1 MRLLARSVHRAFPE
15 LDAFSDAECRIYV
28 RNATASP
35 LRRAARI
42 AVNIAVLAGLVAL
55 EVHLLR
61 PWITSLYLPER
72 MPALLLLVL
81 CTVGIGALVM
91 RDLLLRLAIRRIMG
105 RGARCPQCSYSL
117 AGLPVSQGQAVTCP
131 ECARTTDVSV
141 HASHFARGADG
152 LLRFLPGPE
161 AQVPVDPWLTARRVR
176 AVARWTAVAAAAVS
190 VALAIPMTIWEV
202 HLRRMASAANAAAA
216 SLPSAAALLEAAMPA
231 AAKEPGDSA
240 FDALSEFHARCGSL
254 QGSVLLHEISDWP
267 QIWWFGSSRVAEQGQ
282 AELPLAMRTRLA
294 ARLVPEARNA
304 GLIESLERL
313 GRAAAIRLPVD
324 PAAGSTLWA
333 CMKARMDALP
343 DAIHRASNMASLWML
358 DACARGEPVE
368 AARAFRTILA
378 LSSINGM
385 LRPFPF
391 SGSVVGAAQ
400 LLEHLAAVSRLQGG
414 DEALRVA
421 RQGFDRNLRCRFA
434 PESIAALETRMFQEQ
449 VIRTFGDPAVLRW
462 RVFPWIRTQAYESA
476 IGHRW
481 GRGAPVTQDPS
492 ALAFDFDR
500 EWAASLELLPAEL
513 LSYARSVPWDAP
525 AQASVATGVPLPPMA
540 ASAVAWLPRWT
551 PGREP
556 AQLADFAVACVL
568 GIEEFRRANDRLP
581 AALGELVPAYLPAL
595 PPRALGVVYRL
606 VRDPACPLGY
616 QLYSM
621 GFDGTD
627 DGCSAERDYPIVGSP
642 VASPGDG
649 GASGDASS
657 SPGGVETPN

>member
-1 MRLLARSVHRAFPE
+1 MRLLARSVYRAFPE

-35 LRRAARI
+35 LRRMARV
-42 AVNIAVLAGLVAL
+42 AVNVAVLAGLVAI
-55 EVHLLR
+55 EVRLLQT
-61 PWITSLYLPER
+61 WITSSYLPGR
-72 MPALLLLVL
+72 MAALLLLVL

-91 RDLLLRLAIRRIMG
+91 RDLLLRLAIRRILG

-117 AGLPVSQGQAVTCP
+117 AGLPVAQEQAVTCP
-131 ECARTTDVSV
+131 ECARTTDVSL

-152 LLRFLPGPE
+152 LLRFLPGPG
-161 AQVPVDPWLTARRVR
+161 AQVPADPWLTGRRVR
-176 AVARWTAVAAAAVS
+176 AAARWTAAAAAAVA
-190 VALAIPMTIWEV
+190 VALAIPMAIWEV

-216 SLPSAAALLEAAMPA
+216 SLPSGAALLEAATPA
-231 AAKEPGDSA
+231 AATQPGDSA

-254 QGSVLLHEISDWP
+254 QGSVLLHEISEWP

-282 AELPLAMRTRLA
+282 TELPLAIRTRIA
-294 ARLVPEARNA
+294 AQLMPEARTA

-313 GRAAAIRLPVD
+313 GRAPAIRLPAE
-324 PAAGSTLWA
+324 PAAGSTLRA

-343 DAIHRASNMASLWML
+343 EAIHRASNMASFWML

-378 LSSINGM
+378 LSSVNGM

-391 SGSVVGAAQ
+391 SGNAVGAAQ

-414 DEALRVA
+414 DEALRIV
-421 RQGFDRNLRCRFA
+421 RQGFDRNLRCRFT
-434 PESIAALETRMFQEQ
+434 PESMAALETRMFQEE

-476 IGHRW
+476 IGYRW
-481 GRGAPVTQDPS
+481 GRGAPVAQDPP

-500 EWAASLELLPAEL
+500 EWAASLDPLPAEL
-513 LSYARSVPWDAP
+513 LSYAKAVPWDAP
-525 AQASVATGVPLPPMA
+525 AQASVVPPVPLPPMA
-540 ASAVAWLPRWT
+540 ASVVAWLPRWS

-568 GIEEFRRANDRLP
+568 GIEGFRRANDRLP

-595 PPRALGVVYRL
+595 PPRALGVIYRI

-621 GFDGTD
+621 AFDGSD
-627 DGCSAERDYPIVGSP
+627 DGCWAERDYPIVGSP
-642 VASPGDG
+642 VASSGG
-649 GASGDASS
+649 VGASGGASS